1 MQKVDGSLA
10 NISSDVG
17 EVHRLL
23 GTMAD
28 DASAQSLAISE
39 ITTAIGA
46 MDQSTQQ
53 NAAMVRAVQFY
64 QLKRNLARASKPAR
78 AAAYLS
84 CRTELA

>member
-1 MQKVDGSLA
+1 VQKVDGSLA

-53 NAAMVRAVQFY
+53 NAAMVKETSAAA
-64 QLKRNLARASKPAR
+64 RNLT
-78 AAAYLS
+78 
-84 CRTELA
+84 TEVTSLAD